1 MRFGSEDRLQQS
13 ICQLLRWRG
22 VKGLVF
28 FSVPNGAMRSP
39 IEAQIKKST
48 GMRPGVSDLILL
60 HAGKVYALELKTLKG
75 RVTNAQIEFLADWG
89 NAGGE
94 GWICHG
100 FEETKAKLEE
110 WGLLRSASHERRSLV
125 ELASAGTAD

>member
-28 FSVPNGAMRSP
+28 FSVPNGAARNP
-39 IEAQIKKST
+39 IEAHIKKST
-48 GMRPGVSDLILL
+48 GMRAGVSDLILL

-75 RVTNAQIEFLADWG
+75 RTTNSQIEFLTDWG
-89 NAGGE
+89 AAGGE

-110 WGLLRSASHERRSLV
+110 WGLLRSASHER
-125 ELASAGTAD
+125 ASVLPLSA